1 MKDYAVLTNDGKYTI
16 YEMRDTDINYAT
28 HYIYYKY
35 NQQIHQFIAYNFYRL

>member
-28 HYIYYKY
+28 HFIISTINY
-35 NQQIHQFIAYNFYRL
+35 NQ